1 MNNEDKQMTVISAE
15 IERQR
20 QEMAENN
27 AEARFNDD
35 NPWLEQTYKEMAN
48 VNWITI
54 QVLESMLPAESTL
67 IAEHRMMK
75 EALEEIQKAQGEYS
89 MDRLEHAGNTIKSMI
104 NTATETLKQVTL

>member
-54 QVLESMLPAESTL
+54 QVLESLLPAEREQMVEFATDASMWHDDDPTTRDDR
-67 IAEHRMMK
+67 HYHM
-75 EALEEIQKAQGEYS
+75 AQVN
-89 MDRLEHAGNTIKSMI
+89 DAFAHNF
-104 NTATETLKQVTL
+104 KQQ

>member
-54 QVLESMLPAESTL
+54 QVLESLLPAEREQTVNARIGGACDPL
-67 IAEHRMMK
+67 LTERTIPEMKPIAE
-75 EALEEIQKAQGEYS
+75 LWFDS
-89 MDRLEHAGNTIKSMI
+89 TF
-104 NTATETLKQVTL
+104 KQH